1 MIRVTEE
8 RPTWVAV
15 RTSNATPSAG
25 LARGM
30 LQPGGFLAWIVI
42 SPSGIVRSVR
52 VAAGHTL
59 DLVPVGEHLHATLED
74 ESRALVDGYVARAAA
89 GAAFTARILVETP
102 TESRRFEVHYIPH
115 FASGEVDEIAVML
128 REITAQHDRDAER
141 QLVRDALDAH
151 EDGVVICSS
160 GVDACVVFANA
171 AYLDWLGAEEADVI
185 GRAARVPRQWETR
198 EGTSPAAAFHGAL
211 TGEGPRT
218 VSLVSSDATQRNER
232 ELRTSPV
239 GGESAGYV
247 VGIVRDVT
255 AQRELEEQVRRATAL
270 EALGQLAGSA
280 AHDFNN
286 LLASMAVELAQLR
299 RDVPDAR
306 SSVLAL
312 ESCVQQ
318 SQAVLARLLTMTRPV
333 PPSPK
338 HLDLRDALVRQ
349 RHTLAA
355 LGAGRVTLKMALGE
369 HPASVF
375 ADEALLEQV
384 WLNLVANACDAMPDG
399 GTVEICLALDEGLVR
414 VDVRDEGKG
423 MSPSTLAKA
432 FVPFFSTKGTRG
444 TGLGLSTVRR
454 IVEEHGGAVRLESTS
469 EGCCV
474 SVVLPLFEPFAPA
487 ATPPSPERS
496 TGELQAV
503 APTHVLV
510 VEDQEVLRRGV
521 ARGLA
526 RAGYR
531 VSEATDGVDALM
543 VLERE
548 PDIEIVLT
556 DIVMPRMD
564 GITLIARLAQEHP
577 ALQVVVMSG
586 YSDPAL
592 GTLPAGMRL
601 LAKPFRTHE
610 LIEHLSEA
618 CTRR

>member
-1 MIRVTEE
+1 
-8 RPTWVAV
+8 
-15 RTSNATPSAG
+15 
-25 LARGM
+25 M
-30 LQPGGFLAWIVI
+30 LQPGGFLAWVVI
-42 SPSGIVRSVR
+42 SPAGIVQSVR
-52 VAAGHTL
+52 IAAGHTL
-59 DLVPVGEHLHATLED
+59 DLMPVGEHLHAALEG

-89 GAAFTARILVETP
+89 GAAFTARILVESP

-115 FASGEVDEIAVML
+115 LASGEVDEIAVML

-160 GVDACVVFANA
+160 GIDARVVFANA
-171 AYLDWLGAEEADVI
+171 AYLDWLGAKEADVI
-185 GRAARVPRQWETR
+185 GRAARLPRQWETQ
-198 EGTSPAAAFHGAL
+198 EGTSPSAAFRGAL

-218 VSLVSSDATQRNER
+218 VSLVSSDATLRNER

-247 VGIVRDVT
+247 IGIVRDVT
-255 AQRELEEQVRRATAL
+255 AQRDLEEQVRRATAL

-312 ESCVQQ
+312 ETCVQQ
-318 SQAVLARLLTMTRPV
+318 SQALLARLLTMTRPV
-333 PPSPK
+333 PPAPK
-338 HLDLRDALVRQ
+338 HLDLRDALGRQ
-349 RHTLAA
+349 QRTLSA
-355 LGAGRVTLKMALGE
+355 LGAGRVTLKMSLGE

-375 ADEALLEQV
+375 ADEAQLEQV
-384 WLNLVANACDAMPDG
+384 WLNLVANACDAMPEG
-399 GTVEICLALDEGLVR
+399 GTVEIRLALDEGLVR
-414 VDVRDEGKG
+414 VEVRDEGKG

-454 IVEEHGGAVRLESTS
+454 IVEEHGGAVKLESTS
-469 EGCCV
+469 QGCRV
-474 SVVLPLFEPFAPA
+474 SVVLPLLEAFATTDA
-487 ATPPSPERS
+487 PPDPTRT
-496 TGELQAV
+496 TGEFEAV
-503 APTHVLV
+503 TPTHVLV

-556 DIVMPRMD
+556 DVVMPRMD

-577 ALQVVVMSG
+577 TLRVVVMSG

-592 GTLPAGMRL
+592 GALPTGMRL

-610 LIEHLSEA
+610 LLEHLSEA
-618 CTRR
+618 RARR

>member
-25 LARGM
+25 LVRGM

-52 VAAGHTL
+52 IAAGHTL
-59 DLVPVGEHLHATLED
+59 DLVPVGEHLHAALEG
-74 ESRALVDGYVARAAA
+74 ESRTLVDGYVARAAA

-102 TESRRFEVHYIPH
+102 TEARRFEVHYIPH
-115 FASGEVDEIAVML
+115 LASGEVDEIAVML

-160 GVDACVVFANA
+160 DADARVVFANA
-171 AYLDWLGAEEADVI
+171 AYLDWLGAKEADVI
-185 GRAARVPRQWETR
+185 GRPARLPRQWETQ
-198 EGTSPAAAFHGAL
+198 EGTSPSAAFRGAL

-218 VSLVSSDATQRNER
+218 VSLVSSDATLRNER

-247 VGIVRDVT
+247 IGIVRDVT
-255 AQRELEEQVRRATAL
+255 AQRDLEEQVRRATAL

-318 SQAVLARLLTMTRPV
+318 SQALLARLLTMTRPV
-333 PPSPK
+333 PPAPK

-349 RHTLAA
+349 RRMLAA

-369 HPASVF
+369 QPASVF
-375 ADEALLEQV
+375 ADEAQLEQV

-414 VDVRDEGKG
+414 VEVRDEGKG

-454 IVEEHGGAVRLESTS
+454 IVEEHGGAVKLESTS
-469 EGCCV
+469 QGCCV
-474 SVVLPLFEPFAPA
+474 SVVLPLLEPFAP
-487 ATPPSPERS
+487 TPPSPRRS

-548 PDIEIVLT
+548 SDIEIVLT
-556 DIVMPRMD
+556 DVVMPRMD
-564 GITLIARLAQEHP
+564 GITLIARLAQDHP
-577 ALQVVVMSG
+577 TLRVVVMSG

-592 GTLPAGMRL
+592 GALPPGMRL

-610 LIEHLSEA
+610 LLEHLSEA
-618 CTRR
+618 RARR